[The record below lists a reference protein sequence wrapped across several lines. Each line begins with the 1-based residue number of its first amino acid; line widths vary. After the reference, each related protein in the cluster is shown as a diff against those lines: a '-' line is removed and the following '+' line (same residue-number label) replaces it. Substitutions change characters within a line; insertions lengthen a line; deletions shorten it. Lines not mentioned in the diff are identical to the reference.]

1 MFGLTA
7 EAVRRGAVE
16 GWRKDAGMTAEMD
29 EGRESAAAP
38 PRANLPE
45 ADLPKAEHPRPDFH
59 RDRWLSLNGRWDFA
73 FEDISL
79 LRRERAGKSLESV
92 PGEPPREF
100 DYSIV
105 VPFCHQ
111 SELARLRRKSDGRT
125 IGGDPRSCEVLWYRR
140 GFTVPEEWKSR
151 RILLHFEAVDYQAGV
166 WLNGQ
171 FLRSHRGGHV
181 PFTVDLGIDFDVLH
195 RAAAESA
202 RSGDLELIVR
212 AYDPLNPAIPRGKQA
227 WESPD
232 ACWYSPCSGIW
243 QSVWLE
249 AVPEISIR
257 QHEVRCRL
265 DGYTAGD
272 REDRADSR
280 PDNRK
285 RSASLNILLE
295 TSAPAPFHGIE
306 GEEYRVEARIR
317 KDETPIVSAR
327 AQLGYPQSQL
337 TLSIPEPELWSP
349 EHPALYDVDYR
360 IYDARGECI
369 DEVHAYLGIRSL
381 ALSPKGL
388 ILNGRP
394 YFQRLVL
401 DQGFWPDGRYTAPS
415 DADLRRDIELAK
427 AAGFNGCR
435 KHMKVEEARFLYWAD
450 KLGFLVWGEFP
461 APYVFNAEAQ
471 RNFLLE
477 WPRAIERDRIHP
489 SIAAWVPYNESWGIG
504 RVGRDHEQQ
513 DWARSVYE
521 LTRRLD
527 PERPIIDNDGWE
539 HVVSDIYT
547 YHTYANR
554 GEELAAAYTDAVHRS
569 RSEIPEEMRREEDW
583 GGRARGLPLPI
594 MADGIKRPDMPVLIS
609 EFGGIGYKPENKK
622 RDTRGDAW
630 GYNGVPETA
639 PEFKARFEEIMKA
652 LYACP
657 ELCGFCYTQ
666 LTDVDQEIN
675 GILTFN
681 REPKFNLDYFR
692 EWFGRTVKTQ

>member
-1 MFGLTA
+1 
-7 EAVRRGAVE
+7 
-16 GWRKDAGMTAEMD
+16 MTSETD
-29 EGRESAAAP
+29 EGRESAADP
-38 PRANLPE
+38 PRADLPE
-45 ADLPKAEHPRPDFH
+45 ADMPKAEHPRPDFH

-92 PGEPPREF
+92 PGEPPQEF

-111 SELARLRRKSDGRT
+111 SELARLRRKGDGRT

-195 RAAAESA
+195 EAAAESA

-249 AVPEISIR
+249 AVPETYVR
-257 QHEVRCRL
+257 AHEVHCRL
-265 DGYTAGD
+265 DSDG
-272 REDRADSR
+272 
-280 PDNRK
+280 
-285 RSASLNILLE
+285 ASLNILLE
-295 TSAPAPFHGIE
+295 SSAPAPQTHNQAKARGCRIE
-306 GEEYRVEARIR
+306 AELR
-317 KDETPIVSAR
+317 KGETPIA
-327 AQLGYPQSQL
+327 AAGTALAYPQSR
-337 TLSIPEPELWSP
+337 LSICVPEPELWSP
-349 EHPALYDVDYR
+349 ETPVLYDLDYR
-360 IYDARGECI
+360 IYDEQGELI
-369 DEVHAYLGIRSL
+369 DEVHSYVGIRSL

-415 DADLRRDIELAK
+415 DAALRRDIELAK

-461 APYVFNAEAQ
+461 APYVFSAEAQ

-477 WPRAIERDRIHP
+477 WPRAIERDRMHP

-513 DWARSVYE
+513 DWVRSVYE

-554 GEELAAAYTDAVHRS
+554 REDLAAAYTDAVHRS
-569 RSEIPEEMRREEDW
+569 RSEIPEEMRREEDE

-609 EFGGIGYKPENKK
+609 EFGGIGYKPDNEKP
-622 RDTRGDAW
+622 DTRGDAW

-639 PEFKARFEEIMKA
+639 PEFKSRFEEIMKA